1 MSSWF
6 AIRTAPGAQM
16 PQREYIVEKPSEIN
30 PDMTG
35 FGRNGYRITPSLNP
49 KMSAVERALNDIG
62 VQHYM
67 PADFRVIRNRK
78 KTGVYELRRF
88 ALLPG
93 YVFVYN
99 VTDWLTLREAPGV
112 AGIVGIDGVPLKIS
126 IVDIIALRSFEA
138 KSQAKADKEVAA
150 MNSSVK
156 ADAVNTASKALKA
169 AKRRFSAGQRVK
181 ILWGSAAGRE
191 ATLAGWDDKQRLQ
204 AIVDGPDAAETV
216 SVAFDAIKLVA

>member
-1 MSSWF
+1 MTWY
-6 AIRTAPGAQM
+6 AIRTAAGAQM
-16 PQREYIVEKPSEIN
+16 PQREYEVETTPLNEA
-30 PDMTG
+30 
-35 FGRNGYRITPSLNP
+35 GRPRGKGYRIVPSLNP

-67 PADFRVIRNRK
+67 PAEFKVIRNRK
-78 KTGVYELRRF
+78 KTGTYELRRF

-112 AGIVGIDGVPLKIS
+112 AGIVGVDGVPLQIS
-126 IVDIIALRSFEA
+126 IVDIIALRTFEA

-150 MNSSVK
+150 MNSAVK
-156 ADAVNTASKALKA
+156 AEAVKGAQKALSL

-191 ATLAGWDDKQRLQ
+191 ATITGWDDKQQ
-204 AIVDGPDAAETV
+204 IKAIVDNLDAAETV
-216 SVAFDAIKLVA
+216 SVAFDAVKLVA

>member
-1 MSSWF
+1 
-6 AIRTAPGAQM
+6 M
-16 PQREYIVEKPSEIN
+16 PQREYTVEKPSEIN

-35 FGRNGYRITPSLNP
+35 FGRKGYRIVPSLNP
-49 KMSAVERALNDIG
+49 KMSAIERALNDIG

-67 PADFRVIRNRK
+67 PADYRVIRNRK

-99 VTDWLTLREAPGV
+99 VTDWLKLREAPGV

-138 KSQAKADKEVAA
+138 KSQAKADKEVMA
-150 MNSSVK
+150 MNSATR
-156 ADAVNTASKALKA
+156 ADAVKGSQKALA
-169 AKRRFSAGQRVK
+169 LAKRRFSAGQRVK

-191 ATLAGWDDKQRLQ
+191 ATIAGWDDRQQLK
-204 AIVDGPDAAETV
+204 AIVDGLDAAAMV
-216 SVAFDAIKLVA
+216 SVAFDAVKMVA

>member
-1 MSSWF
+1 MTWY
-6 AIRTAPGAQM
+6 AIRTAAGAQM
-16 PQREYIVEKPSEIN
+16 PRREYEVETTALNEA
-30 PDMTG
+30 
-35 FGRNGYRITPSLNP
+35 GRPRGKGYRIVPSLNP

-67 PADFRVIRNRK
+67 PAEFKVIRNRK
-78 KTGVYELRRF
+78 KTGTYELRRF

-126 IVDIIALRSFEA
+126 IVDIIALRTFEA
-138 KSQAKADKEVAA
+138 KSQAKADKEVVV
-150 MNSSVK
+150 MNSAVK
-156 ADAVNTASKALKA
+156 AEAVKGAQKALSL

-191 ATLAGWDDKQRLQ
+191 ATITGWDDRQQLK
-204 AIVDGPDAAETV
+204 AIVDGLDAADTV
-216 SVAFDAIKLVA
+216 SVAFDAVKLLVA

>member
-6 AIRTAPGAQM
+6 AIRTSPGAQM
-16 PQREYIVEKPSEIN
+16 PQREYQVETTELNAVRPRGK
-30 PDMTG
+30 
-35 FGRNGYRITPSLNP
+35 GYRIVGSLNP

-67 PADFRVIRNRK
+67 PAEFKVIRNRK
-78 KTGVYELRRF
+78 KTGTYELRRF

-138 KSQAKADKEVAA
+138 KSQAKADKEVVA
-150 MNSSVK
+150 MNSAVK
-156 ADAVNTASKALKA
+156 AEAVKGAQKALSL
-169 AKRRFSAGQRVK
+169 AKRRFSAGQSLK
-181 ILWGSAAGRE
+181 IMWGSHAGRN
-191 ATLAGWDDKQRLQ
+191 ATLEKWDGNNLRVL
-204 AIVDGPDAAETV
+204 VETLDASETV
-216 SVAFDAIKLVA
+216 SVGYDEVKLVA